1 MSKISLSDFF
11 RYYKHGN
18 VNQME
23 AVCLL
28 ESQLPVSLLQ
38 DDSAWVKKYREPEP
52 VAPPTEG
59 KTSAKGRQLI
69 SDFEGCRLD
78 AYICPAGVV
87 TIGVGHTGPDVH
99 MGQHISQAEA
109 DSLLAKD
116 LQRFEEAVD
125 RIIKVPFNQ
134 DEFDATVSFAFNT
147 GEGAL
152 AGSTF
157 TRRINAGE
165 NKPTCFQQ
173 EFPKWVNGS
182 NGPLPGL
189 VRRRDAEVKL
199 AVNGQ
204 YP

>member
-1 MSKISLSDFF
+1 MPDIRLIDFF
-11 RYYKHGN
+11 VHYKGTAE
-18 VNQME
+18 QKE
-23 AVCLL
+23 AV
-28 ESQLPVSLLQ
+28 QLLQ
-38 DDSAWVKKYREPEP
+38 SAMPETLKRDKSAWVVKYREKPP
-52 VAPPTEG
+52 AAPPTEG

-125 RIIKVPFNQ
+125 RIINVPFNQ

-165 NKPTCFQQ
+165 DKPTCFKQ